1 MFGWEQF
8 KNFWLFGYGNEAFG
22 QIFKS
27 FYIMPEKTVTSFL
40 AENAHNDGI
49 ELLGEVGV
57 LGISILF
64 LLYIQY
70 FKKILMNI
78 NKEKQ
83 LARLILFSLL
93 ILTLFIQSLVDY
105 SLHTPGILILLMTI
119 LSIGLINFRGDN
131 L

>member
-1 MFGWEQF
+1 
-8 KNFWLFGYGNEAFG
+8 
-22 QIFKS
+22 
-27 FYIMPEKTVTSFL
+27 MPEKFVTSFL
-40 AENAHNDGI
+40 AENVHNDGI

-70 FKKILMNI
+70 FKKILINI
-78 NKEKQ
+78 NNEKQ

-119 LSIGLINFRGDN
+119 LSIGLIDFKRNN
-131 L
+131 S